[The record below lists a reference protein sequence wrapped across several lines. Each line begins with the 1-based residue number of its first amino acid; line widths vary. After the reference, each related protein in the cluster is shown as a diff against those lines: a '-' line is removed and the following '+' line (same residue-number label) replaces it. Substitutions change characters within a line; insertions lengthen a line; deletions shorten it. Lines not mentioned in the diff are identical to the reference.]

1 MMQKEAVV
9 VRKAIMHY
17 GKKQVLNGLNMT
29 ISRGTIYGL
38 LGASGCG
45 KTTMLSCIVGIRYFD
60 SGELWVLGGTPGNK
74 DFGIPGPRVG
84 YMPQDIALVKEFSV
98 SNAFYY
104 FGRINGLDDKEIEA
118 KLTFFSKLLQ
128 LPPLNHL
135 VKNMSGG
142 EQRRVSFAS
151 ALIHNPE
158 LLILDEPTV
167 GLDPNLRKDIWDYL
181 KKLTQEKGVTVLIST
196 HYIHETAEA
205 NKIGLMRHGKLLAE
219 SAPCDLLTQFHCM
232 SLEDVFLKL
241 CKEQNKA
248 NERYRRLSEV
258 TSNNVLYQD
267 RYRPTEGISECKTN
281 PKRHVSR
288 LKRLKALLSKN
299 GIHFLR
305 NYPSLILAIWI
316 SIFQAILYVMAFGED
331 PKGINIGIVNKE
343 AGNCEFNSNY
353 SKVWNDGK
361 TCHFVNLSCRFLHSF
376 DNSIA
381 KKEYVDFSEAKFDVK
396 NRKLYGATYFNQNF
410 SESLQKRLEEGN
422 FVSDSVLYGSEI
434 QVYLD
439 MSDGVIG
446 PIIQKKLL
454 DCFTKFFEDVMRDC
468 GYSTKLANLPII
480 FEDPVYGRNDSNYKD
495 FTIPSS
501 ILSFAFFLA
510 IALSTNLINSDRLEG
525 IWDRSIAQGV
535 RTEEILLS
543 HILIQSFIVVIHTIL
558 LMLIFFGWRV
568 DCKGS
573 IFVVIL
579 LVFLNGFCGL
589 MCGFVISVLCNNY
602 MMSGFCTTGS
612 FVLLLVLNGSFWPL
626 EGMPKFLRWFSNATP
641 ITLSSTSIRAIIYK
655 GSSIIEWQVLI
666 GFFTSLGWISFCL
679 LLTILY
685 LRWEVS

>member
-9 VRKAIMHY
+9 VRKAIKHY

-38 LGASGCG
+38 LGASGRG

-74 DFGIPGPRVG
+74 DSGIPGPRVG
-84 YMPQDIALVKEFSV
+84 YMPQDIGLVKEFSV

-151 ALIHNPE
+151 AFIHNPE

-167 GLDPNLRKDIWDYL
+167 GLDPNLREDIWTYL
-181 KKLTQEKGVTVLIST
+181 KKLTQEKDVTVLITT
-196 HYIHETAEA
+196 HYIHETTKA

-219 SAPCDLLTQFHCM
+219 SAPRDLLTQFQCE
-232 SLEDVFLKL
+232 SLENVFLKL
-241 CKEQNKA
+241 CKEQNTA

-267 RYRPTEGISECKTN
+267 RYRPTEGISECKLN
-281 PKRHVSR
+281 SKRYVSR
-288 LKRLKALLSKN
+288 LKRFKALLSKN
-299 GIHFLR
+299 GIQFCVITHKYLLVINFYTAETFSQNLNCFNISNYAILSILFLNESYYSSR
-305 NYPSLILAIWI
+305 GLILAIWI
-316 SIFQAILYVMAFGED
+316 SIFQTIIYVMVFGED

-343 AGNCEFNSNY
+343 AGNCEFNSNF
-353 SKVWNDGK
+353 SKAWNDGK
-361 TCHFVNLSCRFLHSF
+361 TCHFVNLSCRFVHSF
-376 DNSIA
+376 DDSIA
-381 KKEYVDFSEAKFDVK
+381 KKEYVDFSKAKLDMK
-396 NRKLYGATYFNQNF
+396 NRKLYGAIYFNQNF
-410 SESLQKRLEEGN
+410 SESLQKRLEEG
-422 FVSDSVLYGSEI
+422 FFASDSVLY
-434 QVYLD
+434 
-439 MSDGVIG
+439 DGVIG

-454 DCFTKFFEDVMRDC
+454 DHFTKFFEDVMRDC

-480 FEDPVYGRNDSNYKD
+480 VF
-495 FTIPSS
+495 IIII
-501 ILSFAFFLA
+501 ILYYNLYIYSVELKFSFFLA
-510 IALSTNLINSDRLEG
+510 IAVSSNLINSDRLEG

-579 LVFLNGFCGL
+579 LAFLNGFCGL
-589 MCGFVISVLCNNY
+589 MCGEYLITEHYNNIAAMLQIANCNIA
-602 MMSGFCTTGS
+602 
-612 FVLLLVLNGSFWPL
+612 
-626 EGMPKFLRWFSNATP
+626 E
-641 ITLSSTSIRAIIYK
+641 
-655 GSSIIEWQVLI
+655 
-666 GFFTSLGWISFCL
+666 
-679 LLTILY
+679 IL
-685 LRWEVS
+685 